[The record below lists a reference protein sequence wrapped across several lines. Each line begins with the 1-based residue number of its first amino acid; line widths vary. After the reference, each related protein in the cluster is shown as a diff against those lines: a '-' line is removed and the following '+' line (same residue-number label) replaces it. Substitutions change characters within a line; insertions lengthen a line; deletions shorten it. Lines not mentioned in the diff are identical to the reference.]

1 MEPGDTVT
9 LASDSTFRGTLVRLP
24 RSVGRKQP
32 RALVQSQLGEQWIP
46 MSELRPVQSNSEQ

>member
-24 RSVGRKQP
+24 RSVGRKAP

-46 MSELRPVQSNSEQ
+46 ISELLPVQETNEQ